1 MNETRAH
8 ALVDERSRVKNGS
21 PRGYLHAGRPGCQVR
36 IRWWNLLNR
45 SVSRGGLLAALFV
58 LPASIALAQFSDYT
72 ESPWQ
77 GGVLNFFGS
86 RLITSPGTMDNFA
99 GLVYNTS
106 TMPADTGPLYAWDL
120 APGVT
125 WSGNYYDGVGVLLNA
140 SSGTNI
146 IDNNFSGTMQGF
158 VSGSGEAF
166 AFGINA
172 SGNVM
177 TIHNA
182 GLIDGEVLNNDGT
195 AVGVYASGIITLT
208 NDAGGTVSAT
218 APYYAAGI
226 YTVGGAQYIVNNGTI
241 TATATGGTQGDSANQ
256 AYAADIDMFSYD
268 PSDTS
273 PMYIVNNGSITV
285 SCTGGATNIAHCGAI
300 WDDQNDVT
308 WVNNGTMTATMT
320 GSSGDASR
328 IYFGANNANVTFIN
342 TGTIFNGG
350 GPGGQGM
357 WMENDGTTGN
367 MYFYN
372 SGTIASGAPFAASIA
387 SYPDGPA
394 PYGTAYATNTGT
406 IMGGWLGFGWCGD
419 LNFYDSGDIY
429 TALAWL
435 GGTAT
440 VGTNVYYGNVNVY
453 ITGLPTIQPTLSAG
467 SGSNTLVF
475 NLTGTLQQV
484 NGNAASGTN
493 LSAFKLVPSG
503 SMVVSGKTYRWANFT
518 NVSGAFTASV
528 VQSAG
533 PAGLTATET
542 SSSQANLTWSAVTN
556 AAGFNVKRSTMSGGP
571 YTTIARV
578 VAATNYVD
586 NTAYASVRYYYVVS
600 AMVSGLESS
609 NSPQASVNLPL
620 GNPWESQDVG
630 AVGVAGSAAYGNG
643 VFTVTGSGGDI
654 WNSADAFRFVYVTN
668 SGDFTMVARVV
679 FVQGVNS
686 WSKAG
691 IMIRDSL
698 EPGAANAL
706 IAVTPGN
713 GVTFQY
719 RASDGGDCNNN
730 TLSGS
735 PPYWVKLVRTGNTF
749 TGYCSREGSN
759 WTQQG
764 TANIIMGSAVYAGLA
779 LTSHDSSSLC
789 TAMFDNLIAPGWSSP
804 MPPQPPRN
812 LAAVLR
818 SSNQVSLA
826 WNSVTNAG
834 GYNVKRSTT
843 NDGPY
848 SVIASE
854 VTGTNFQDNNLAGGT
869 RYGYVVSAVN
879 TNGESLNSAQA
890 VAITPSQT
898 YGALIHR
905 FSFSQT
911 NGTTVADSIGGP
923 VWSGTLPN
931 GGNFGNGQLTF
942 SSASQQY
949 LNLPGGIIT
958 NCAATTIDMWIPS
971 ISGATGSPPY
981 VYLIAFGNTDSGG
994 NGCDYLFFN
1003 PNIARAVISGVDPG
1017 YGGEQGGDMS
1027 PLGDASNLHLT
1038 CVFNCPAGNI
1048 RIYTNG
1054 VLAATFTGITDS
1066 LTAVGSEFAYVGRS
1080 LYAHDSYLDWSLQ
1093 ELRIYNTALL
1103 ASQIAA
1109 SQALG
1114 PGQLLN
1120 PNNPVM
1126 TAALVRTNLT
1136 LSWPLANAGFTLQS
1150 CTNLILGHW
1159 LNVPAPAPQIINGQW
1174 VVSLPPPGG
1183 GGSIFYRATK

>member
-1 MNETRAH
+1 MKSNATKISCWPATFQ
-8 ALVDERSRVKNGS
+8 A
-21 PRGYLHAGRPGCQVR
+21 AGR
-36 IRWWNLLNR
+36 WLNPMKGM
-45 SVSRGGLLAALFV
+45 VLGVGLLAGLGG
-58 LPASIALAQFSDYT
+58 LPASIAHADFSDYK
-72 ESPWQ
+72 EYPWQ

-86 RLITSPGTMDNFA
+86 SLITSPGTLNNFA

-106 TMPADTGPLYAWDL
+106 AMPADTGPLYAWDL

-125 WSGNYYDGVGVLLNA
+125 WSGDYYDGVGVLLNVG
-140 SSGTNI
+140 SGTNI
-146 IDNNFSGTMQGF
+146 INNYYSGTMQGI

-166 AFGINA
+166 GFGINA
-172 SGNVM
+172 NGNV
-177 TIHNA
+177 TIIHNA
-182 GLIDGEVLNNDGT
+182 GLIDGEVLNDDGT
-195 AVGVYASGIITLT
+195 AVGVYASGIITIT
-208 NDAGGTVSAT
+208 NDAGGTVSAI

-226 YTVGGAQYIVNNGTI
+226 YTDGGAQYIVNNGTI

-256 AYAADIDMFSYD
+256 AYAADLDMFSYD
-268 PSDTS
+268 PSDMS
-273 PMYIVNNGSITV
+273 PMYIVNNGSITA

-320 GSSGDASR
+320 GSSGDASG
-328 IYFGANNANVTFIN
+328 IYFGANNADVTFIN

-440 VGTNVYYGNVNVY
+440 VGTNLYYGNVNVH
-453 ITGLPTIQPTLSAG
+453 ITGWPTIQPTLSAG

-475 NLTGTLQQV
+475 NLTGTLQKV

-493 LSAFKLVPSG
+493 LSTFSLVPSG
-503 SMVVSGKTYRWANFT
+503 RIVVSGKTYSWANFT
-518 NVSGAFTASV
+518 NVSGTITAPLAQPV
-528 VQSAG
+528 G
-533 PAGLTATET
+533 PAGLTATEA
-542 SSSQANLTWSAVTN
+542 SSSQANLTWSAVPN
-556 AAGFNVKRSTMSGGP
+556 AASYNVKRSTMSGGP
-571 YTTIARV
+571 YTTIAKV
-578 VAATNYVD
+578 VDATNYAD
-586 NTAYASVRYYYVVS
+586 NAAYASVRYYYVAS
-600 AMVSGLESS
+600 AFVGGLESS

-620 GNPWESQDVG
+620 GSPWGSQDVG
-630 AVGVAGSAAYGNG
+630 AVGVAGNAAYGNG
-643 VFTVTGSGGDI
+643 VFTVSGAGADI
-654 WNSADAFRFVYVTN
+654 QGSADAFQFVYAPATSNCV
-668 SGDFTMVARVV
+668 FVARVL

-698 EPGAANAL
+698 EPGAANAF

-719 RASDGGDCNNN
+719 RSSDGGGTGWNQTNG
-730 TLSGS
+730 LIA
-735 PPYWVKLVRTGNTF
+735 PYWVKLARSGSVF
-749 TGYCSREGSN
+749 TGYYSRDGVN

-764 TANIIMGSAVYAGLA
+764 TASITMGAAVYGGLA
-779 LTSHDSSSLC
+779 IDSHDSSSLC
-789 TAMFDNLIAPGWSSP
+789 TAMFDNLTAPGSSIP
-804 MPPQPPRN
+804 LPPLPPRD
-812 LAAVLR
+812 LAAMLV
-818 SSNQVSLA
+818 SSNQISLA
-826 WNSVTNAG
+826 WNSVSNAA

-848 SVIASE
+848 SVLASD
-854 VTGTNFQDNNLAGGT
+854 VTATNYEDNNLAGGT
-869 RYGYVVSAVN
+869 IYYYVVSAVN

-890 VAITPSQT
+890 EASTPSPT

-905 FSFSQT
+905 YSFSET
-911 NGTTVADSIGGP
+911 NSATVADLIGGP
-923 VWSGTLPN
+923 AWNGTLPN
-931 GGNFGNGQLTF
+931 GGTFGNGRLTF
-942 SSASQQY
+942 SSASEQY
-949 LNLPGGIIT
+949 LNLPGGIIS
-958 NCAATTIDMWIPS
+958 NCLATTIDFWIPS
-971 ISGATGSPPY
+971 ISGSSGSPPY
-981 VYLIAFGNTDSGG
+981 VYLVAFGNTDSGG
-994 NGCDYLFFN
+994 NGCNYIFFN

-1017 YGGEQGGDMS
+1017 YGAEQGGNMAS
-1027 PLGDASNLHLT
+1027 LGHATNLHLT
-1038 CVFNCPAGNI
+1038 CVFDCPAATFL
-1048 RIYTNG
+1048 IYTNG
-1054 VLAATFTGITDS
+1054 VLAATFKGITDS

-1080 LYAHDSYLDWSLQ
+1080 LYTGDAYLDWSLQ
-1093 ELRIYNTALL
+1093 ELRIYNTALS

-1114 PGQLLN
+1114 PGQLLS
-1120 PNNPVM
+1120 PNSPVM
-1126 TAALVRTNLT
+1126 AAALTKTNLT

-1150 CTNLILGHW
+1150 CTNLILGNW
-1159 LNVPAPAPQIINGQW
+1159 MNVTSPAPQITNGQW
-1174 VVSLPPPGG
+1174 QVSLPPPGG
-1183 GGSIFYRATK
+1183 VSPFFYRVAK